1 MSSRANWLRVT
12 AIVLLALT
20 AVVTVVS
27 GIGIY
32 CAAFDTLNY
41 PSLSALMPFQW
52 LYQLYMVATLIG
64 GLAGLWATVG
74 LLRRSSGSLRFAYV
88 VLLGIVATALA
99 QVVTSQILRGKSMPN
114 DIRLALAV
122 VTLLVFWIGRR
133 ALAQASA
140 SGPATGA
147 RAGTAAGAALVV
159 SGLALAVAPVWTHVE
174 HGASSGNWAS
184 VADIYIVIMSI
195 VACVAGIA
203 VLVESRAQAGKLARR
218 EIQSSNLRSR
228 A

>member
-1 MSSRANWLRVT
+1 MSSETTWLRVT

-32 CAAFDTLNY
+32 CAAFDTLSY

-74 LLRRSSGSLRFAYV
+74 LLRRRSGGLRFALI
-88 VLLGIVATALA
+88 VLLGVAITALA

-114 DIRLALAV
+114 DIRLVLAV
-122 VTLLVFWIGRR
+122 ITLLVFWIGRR
-133 ALAQASA
+133 ALAQALD

-147 RAGTAAGAALVV
+147 RAGTAAGAALIA
-159 SGLALAVAPVWTHVE
+159 SGLALAVAPIWTHVE
-174 HGASSGNWAS
+174 HGASGGNWAS
-184 VADIYIVIMSI
+184 VADIYVVIMSI
-195 VACVAGIA
+195 AACAAGVA
-203 VLVESRAQAGKLARR
+203 VLVEARSRVSEATRHEVKTIGAQSRA
-218 EIQSSNLRSR
+218 
-228 A
+228 